1 MEYDNDTSEIFS
13 EKSDDYT
20 EQTNPAE
27 TDGANVVLQN
37 SDAAASD
44 SDDISMTEDLAVG
57 GDVEDDDSES
67 PINDDDSEE
76 KADEVGV
83 GFATDSYGREILSP
97 VFENYLRMSVNSV
110 KLAYSAL
117 KNAIMSYEGV
127 KQRFGKK
134 SETFSLNGEKI
145 FRFEIGDEEL
155 LFYPLSSKVK
165 NQEVNKSITV
175 RKDRPG
181 EKSSLRQ
188 ALMTVDKFFN
198 ERKTEKIPSYSG
210 KAYAARY
217 AVNPQAVVAGREHIP
232 PVDGQYDSDEYA
244 PVQNELL
251 VNIVSLLMP
260 ENFSVEDKK
269 GQEKLD
275 AIRQQ
280 ATTVKAAVSLTE
292 PVVYFYAPALNKDNT
307 LAYISVSQVLNDK
320 FLGKMLPQ
328 QFTAIAESS
337 DRIERL
343 NLLTVEELSEVSLLF
358 TQYCFCV
365 DISCR
370 FLIKDSALARIAK
383 ALPENNERIIFSFD
397 SAMVEAVGKVAFEN
411 IVALKKAGLKIMID
425 NAQNCGIDILTGL
438 PVDYFRIDARYY
450 SESDPMKKAHLSMLA
465 SFAAAIGVPL
475 VVKHTETLAQAKF
488 FLENGVTV
496 VEGNFVLK
504 PVRQVQDAAKKF
516 RKLPL
521 TEQ

>member
-127 KQRFGKK
+127 RQRFGKK
-134 SETFSLNGEKI
+134 SETFTLNGEKI

-155 LFYPLSSKVK
+155 LFYPLFANGKGK
-165 NQEVNKSITV
+165 NNFLSV

-181 EKSSLRQ
+181 EKSSLRK
-188 ALMTVDKFFN
+188 ALMTVDKFFT
-198 ERKTEKIPSYSG
+198 ERKTEKIPSYAG
-210 KAYAARY
+210 KTYAARY
-217 AVNPQAVVAGREHIP
+217 AVNPQAVISGREHIP

-244 PVQNELL
+244 PIQNELL
-251 VNIVSLLMP
+251 VNVVSLLMP
-260 ENFSVEDKK
+260 DSFSTDDKK
-269 GQEKLD
+269 GREKLD

-280 ATTVKAAVSLTE
+280 ADTIKAAVSLTE
-292 PVVYFYAPALNKDNT
+292 PVVYFYSPALNKDNT
-307 LAYISVSQVLNDK
+307 LAYISVLQVLNDK
-320 FLGKMLPQ
+320 FLGRMLPQ
-328 QFTAIAESS
+328 QFAAIAESS
-337 DRIERL
+337 DRIEKL
-343 NLLTVEELSEVSLLF
+343 NLITVEGLSEVSRLF
-358 TQYCFCV
+358 PQYCFCV

-370 FLIKDSALARIAK
+370 FLIKEASLSRLIK
-383 ALPENNERIIFSFD
+383 AISENGEKLIFCFD
-397 SAMVEAVGKVAFEN
+397 SAMVEAAGKVAFDN
-411 IVALKKAGLKIMID
+411 IVTLKNAGVKILID
-425 NAQNCGIDILTGL
+425 NAQNSGIDILTGL

-450 SESDPMKKAHLSMLA
+450 SESEPMKKAHLSMLA
-465 SFAAAIGVPL
+465 SYAAAIGVPL
-475 VVKHTETLAQAKF
+475 AVKYTETPGQAKF
-488 FLENGVTV
+488 FLSSGVTV